1 MTAEVVVFLLASLL
15 TAACATL
22 STPHLGPGQKTTLQ
36 TRSVDGETPLGNC
49 AARTLLGSDTQVH
62 PTCAAPASL
71 LAWANSSTLSPP
83 QMEAGDCEIL
93 QAKNDRR
100 LYRRIELPNGL
111 QALLISDDTTDKA
124 AAALDV
130 NAGHFCDPESIPG
143 LAHFLEHMLF
153 FSSDKYPTEY
163 EYLKFLTEHGGRGNA
178 FTDTEHTNY
187 HFDIG
192 YKHLEEAL
200 DRFAQFFICP
210 LLSGD
215 ATSREMNA
223 VDSEHSKNLLS
234 DGWRLRQVII
244 CSSSYDL
251 GNLETLDV
259 VPKAAGQDVQVE
271 LLRFYEQHYSANLMR
286 LVVYGRES
294 LERLQEIVEAKFASV
309 RNTQLPKPGFPG
321 KPCSKEHLQVMIKAV
336 PVTEGDTL
344 DLVWPTPPDLVKYR
358 AAPSR
363 YLGHL
368 IGHEANGSL
377 FALLKRLGWAS
388 SLSAGESESSQEY
401 AFFTI
406 SIELTKVGQGRVQD
420 IVRLTLHYIDLL
432 RQEGVQEWIFNEVK
446 EVADFKFHFADKQ
459 APLPYV
465 SGLADNLQHYPPED
479 WLAGPH
485 IPRVFDASSIH
496 EVLGQMTYDNLRILW
511 CSKSFPDDVMKRE
524 HWYGTQYQVVHLT
537 PEWIEEP
544 SIAGLQG
551 ELHLPSPNDFIPTD
565 FTIKHSTVKMDCP
578 ALEKQTEMGR
588 LWCKHDSLFA
598 TPKALIR
605 LSFTCPAT
613 SYSPE
618 HSLLTQLF
626 TKLLADGLNEYAY
639 YAQIAGL
646 SYSIQHTTVGFQV
659 FVSGYSHKLM
669 TLLEKILSKAFAFD
683 FTDDRFHNVQETT
696 FKEYLNFKYH
706 QPYYHGIYSTSYL
719 LEHKTWHI
727 SEYTNA
733 LPELGPEDLRA
744 FYPKLLSQCFF
755 ECFVAG
761 NFLSEEAVVIFDKV
775 ESMLQ
780 GSSVVCSKP
789 LLASQHAERR
799 IAHLSACS
807 SYYLPLPVP
816 NEVDENSALQF
827 YLQITQDSPAL
838 NVLGQL
844 YVQTAK
850 QAAFYQLRTIEQ
862 LGYLVW
868 LLTSKDGGVHSI
880 QFVVQSSTEDPA
892 VLEQRV
898 EAFLESQEKALVAMS
913 SEDFMTNVSALIALK
928 EEKYK
933 NLFEESNFFWGEIDD
948 GTLHFDRVNVEVAAL
963 RKLRQEDLLG
973 FYCERIKKGGPQRRK
988 LSVQVLGSSCRCN
1001 GPNQTT
1007 QAPGARSEGENIS
1020 KVHSASNGYAKESQ
1034 EGELVKDLNA
1044 FKRSQSLYPSLKGR
1058 LAGL

>member
-1 MTAEVVVFLLASLL
+1 MVAETVVLLLASLL

-22 STPHLGPGQKTTLQ
+22 YTPHLGPGQKTTLQ
-36 TRSVDGETPLGNC
+36 TGSAEGEC
-49 AARTLLGSDTQVH
+49 AARSVLGFDAQVH

-71 LAWANSSTLSPP
+71 LAWVSSAAFSPP
-83 QMEAGDCEIL
+83 QMEAGNCELL

-130 NAGHFCDPESIPG
+130 NAGYFCDPESIPG

-163 EYLKFLTEHGGRGNA
+163 EYPKFLTQHGGQWNA

-187 HFDIG
+187 HFDVG

-210 LLSGD
+210 LLSVD
-215 ATSREMNA
+215 ATSREMKA
-223 VDSEHSKNLLS
+223 VDS
-234 DGWRLRQVII
+234 
-244 CSSSYDL
+244 
-251 GNLETLDV
+251 GNLETLEV
-259 VPKAAGQDVQVE
+259 VPKAAGQDIQVE

-294 LERLQEIVEAKFASV
+294 LDRLQEVVDAKFASV
-309 RNTQLPKPGFPG
+309 RNTRLPKPGFPG

-336 PVTEGDTL
+336 PVTEGDKL
-344 DLVWPTPPDLVKYR
+344 ELKWPTPPDLVKYR

-368 IGHEANGSL
+368 IGHEAHGSL

-388 SLSAGESESSQEY
+388 SLSAGETESSWGY

-406 SIELTKVGQGRVQD
+406 SIELTKVGQGHVQD

-432 RQEGVQEWIFNEVK
+432 RQEGDQEWIFDEVK
-446 EVADFKFHFADKQ
+446 EVAAFKFHFADKQ
-459 APLPYV
+459 APLQYV
-465 SGLADNLQHYPPED
+465 RDLADNLQHYPPED

-496 EVLGQMTYDNLRILW
+496 EVLGQMTYNNLRILW
-511 CSKSFPDDVMKRE
+511 CSKSFPEDVMERE

-565 FTIKHSTVKMDCP
+565 FNIKHSTVKMDCP
-578 ALEKQTEMGR
+578 ALEKQTKMGR
-588 LWCKHDSLFA
+588 LWYKHDSQFA
-598 TPKALIR
+598 TPKAVIC

-613 SYSPE
+613 TYSPE
-618 HSLLTQLF
+618 HRLLTQLF

-639 YAQIAGL
+639 YAEIAGL
-646 SYSIQHTTVGFQV
+646 SYSIKHTTVGFQV
-659 FVSGYSHKLM
+659 SVSGYSHKLM

-696 FKEYLNFKYH
+696 FKDYLNFKYN
-706 QPYYHGIYSTSYL
+706 QPYYHGIYSMSYL
-719 LEHKTWHI
+719 LEHETWHI
-727 SEYTNA
+727 LEYTHA

-744 FYPKLLSQCFF
+744 FYPKLLYQSFF

-761 NFLSEEAVVIFDKV
+761 NFLSNEAVVIFDKV

-780 GSSVVCSKP
+780 GSSVVRSKP
-789 LLASQHAERR
+789 LFASQHAERR

-816 NEVDENSALQF
+816 NEVDENSALHF

-844 YVQTAK
+844 YVQTAQ

-862 LGYLVW
+862 LGYIVSLH
-868 LLTSKDGGVHSI
+868 TSNDGGVHSV

-898 EAFLESQEKALVAMS
+898 EAFLESHEKALVAMS
-913 SEDFMTNVSALIALK
+913 SEDFMTNVSALIVLK

-933 NLFEESNFFWGEIDD
+933 NLREESNFFWGEIDD
-948 GTLHFDRVNVEVAAL
+948 GTLRFDRVAVEVEAL

-973 FYCERIKKGGPQRRK
+973 FYLERIKRGGPQRRK

-1007 QAPGARSEGENIS
+1007 QAPGACSEGENTS
-1020 KVHSASNGYAKESQ
+1020 KAHSASNGYAKESQ